1 MQPTNKATKD
11 YFANLRVFWELPAEI
26 CSEHNAEW
34 LVVDQEKIFG
44 SFATLREAVNISSSD
59 AVSFTPYIAK
69 IDTTNTTTACPT
81 FLHIKSEAPH
91 EELEDKAWDP
101 NEGKVVPANQFTPY
115 NSFGLHGIYTCVLLQ
130 TEEMKNNGTGMPVT
144 FKMTTRSTLTYMKDS
159 IFASIG
165 HHEQFVLVNGKK
177 IAVFPYSIA
186 QDINLLGVQA
196 LEILGL
202 RL

>member
-1 MQPTNKATKD
+1 MQPTNTATKN
-11 YFANLRVFWELPAEI
+11 YFANLRVFWELSAET
-26 CSEHNAEW
+26 CHQYDGEW

-44 SFATLREAVNISSSD
+44 SFTTLHEAVNFSSSD

-69 IDTTNTTTACPT
+69 IDTKKTTTACPT
-81 FLHIKSEAPH
+81 FLHIKNEAPH
-91 EELEDKAWDP
+91 EELQDKAWDP
-101 NEGKVVPANQFTPY
+101 NEGKVIPANQFTPY

-130 TEEMKNNGTGMPVT
+130 TEEMKNNSTGIPVT
-144 FKMTTRSTLTYMKDS
+144 FKITTGSALTYMKDS

-177 IAVFPYSIA
+177 IAVFPYSTA

-196 LEILGL
+196 LNILGL